1 MSLKKKYI
9 SLKLFSPFRRTVN
22 HFPIRS
28 TNLDQIK
35 TQEAELE
42 QCKDVIIKLKKQLS
56 DKKNEIHL
64 LKINKIILENEHY
77 KTINNI
83 KTFLKKSDPA
93 YKEKYKTIEQNKNNI
108 YYTDEL
114 YDKNQN
120 FEDNSKEVSELNE
133 NNIVITKQ
141 TLLNRRKNKMKI
153 QNLLKVDSLK
163 QHINSLNEEL
173 IKKNNLITEL
183 QNNKKVRGY
192 KELQKSLM
200 KNCDLINENLQEE
213 NIELKSNIVS
223 LYHLLDTEKNNNKLL
238 KEKIRNYNQRFS
250 LFKELSINKVKKLDQ
265 ELSIAKEKER
275 NLTIKII
282 GDEDKEKIENHH
294 KNEEYNNMKQKIS
307 KYEIEEK
314 KNSEMIKK
322 YKNENLNQK
331 EEIKKLKNDNKNLE
345 NKNKT
350 LIKENDEMK
359 NKIKEM
365 NKKINELENKIKKG
379 EKFFLLILKKILKKV
394 INKTKKKKIII
405 LKKMILMI
413 IMKMNKIKII
423 YNIF

>member
-64 LKINKIILENEHY
+64 LKINNIILENEHY

-120 FEDNSKEVSELNE
+120 FEDNSKEVSEFNE

-314 KNSEMIKK
+314 KNSELIKK

-359 NKIKEM
+359 NKIKEK

-379 EKFFLLILKKILKKV
+379 EKIFFTDIEKDIKKSNKQNKKEK
-394 INKTKKKKIII
+394 N
-405 LKKMILMI
+405 
-413 IMKMNKIKII
+413 N
-423 YNIF
+423 NIEENDFDDNYENE

>member
-120 FEDNSKEVSELNE
+120 FEDNSKEVSEFNE

-359 NKIKEM
+359 NKIKEK

-379 EKFFLLILKKILKKV
+379 EKIFFTDIEKDIKKSNKQNKKEK
-394 INKTKKKKIII
+394 N
-405 LKKMILMI
+405 
-413 IMKMNKIKII
+413 N
-423 YNIF
+423 NIEENDFDDNYENE

>member
-9 SLKLFSPFRRTVN
+9 SLRLFSPFRKTIN

-28 TNLDQIK
+28 TNFDKIK

-42 QCKDVIIKLKKQLS
+42 QCKDVIVKLKKQLS
-56 DKKNEIHL
+56 DKKKEIQL

-83 KTFLKKSDPA
+83 KTFLKNSDPV
-93 YKEKYKTIEQNKNNI
+93 YREKYKTIEQNNNNI
-108 YYTDEL
+108 NYTDEL
-114 YDKNQN
+114 YDKNN
-120 FEDNSKEVSELNE
+120 FEDNSNDMNE
-133 NNIVITKQ
+133 IDESNIVITKQ
-141 TLLNRRKNKMKI
+141 TLLNRKKNKMKI
-153 QNLLKVDSLK
+153 LNFLKLDSLK
-163 QHINSLNEEL
+163 QHINSLNGEL

-213 NIELKSNIVS
+213 NIELKNTIES
-223 LYHLLDTEKNNNKLL
+223 LYHLLNTEKNNNKIL
-238 KEKIRNYNQRFS
+238 KEKIRNFNQRFS

-282 GDEDKEKIENHH
+282 GDEDKEKIESHY
-294 KNEEYNNMKQKIS
+294 KNEEYNYMKRKIS

-314 KNSEMIKK
+314 KNSELVKK

-345 NKNKT
+345 DENKT
-350 LIKENDEMK
+350 LIKENNEMK
-359 NKIKEM
+359 SKIKEM
-365 NKKINELENKIKKG
+365 NKKINELENKIKKN
-379 EKFFLLILKKILKKV
+379 EKIFFTDIDQDIKKGNKQNNKKEK
-394 INKTKKKKIII
+394 NDKIEENN
-405 LKKMILMI
+405 LDDYYVKE
-413 IMKMNKIKII
+413 
-423 YNIF
+423 

>member
-120 FEDNSKEVSELNE
+120 FEDNSKEVSEFNE

-314 KNSEMIKK
+314 KNSELIKK

-379 EKFFLLILKKILKKV
+379 EKIFFTDIEKDIKKSNKQNKKEK
-394 INKTKKKKIII
+394 N
-405 LKKMILMI
+405 
-413 IMKMNKIKII
+413 NNIKENDFDDN
-423 YNIF
+423 YENE

>member
-120 FEDNSKEVSELNE
+120 FEDNSKEVSEFNE

-314 KNSEMIKK
+314 KNSELIKK

-379 EKFFLLILKKILKKV
+379 EKIFFTDIEKDIKKSNKQNKKEK
-394 INKTKKKKIII
+394 N
-405 LKKMILMI
+405 
-413 IMKMNKIKII
+413 NKIEENDFDDN
-423 YNIF
+423 YENE

>member
-120 FEDNSKEVSELNE
+120 FEDNSKEVSEFNE

-379 EKFFLLILKKILKKV
+379 EKIFFTDIEKDIKKSNKQNKKEK
-394 INKTKKKKIII
+394 N
-405 LKKMILMI
+405 
-413 IMKMNKIKII
+413 NKIEENDFDDN
-423 YNIF
+423 YENE

>member
-213 NIELKSNIVS
+213 NIELKSNIIS

-379 EKFFLLILKKILKKV
+379 EKIFFTDIEKDIKKSNKQNKKEK
-394 INKTKKKKIII
+394 N
-405 LKKMILMI
+405 
-413 IMKMNKIKII
+413 N
-423 YNIF
+423 NIEENDFDDNYENE

>member
-9 SLKLFSPFRRTVN
+9 SLKLFSPFRRTMN

-64 LKINKIILENEHY
+64 LKINNIILENEHY

-120 FEDNSKEVSELNE
+120 FEDNSKEVSEFNE

-314 KNSEMIKK
+314 KNSELIKK

-379 EKFFLLILKKILKKV
+379 EKIFFTDIEKDIKKSNKQNKKEK
-394 INKTKKKKIII
+394 N
-405 LKKMILMI
+405 
-413 IMKMNKIKII
+413 N
-423 YNIF
+423 NIEENDFDDNYENE

>member
-9 SLKLFSPFRRTVN
+9 SLRLYSPFRKTMN

-28 TNLDQIK
+28 TNFDKIK

-56 DKKNEIHL
+56 EKKNEIHL

-83 KTFLKKSDPA
+83 KTFLKNSDPVYREN
-93 YKEKYKTIEQNKNNI
+93 YKSIEQNNNKNIN
-108 YYTDEL
+108 YTDEF

-120 FEDNSKEVSELNE
+120 IEDNSKEMNEMNE

-141 TLLNRRKNKMKI
+141 TLLNRRRNKMKI
-153 QNLLKVDSLK
+153 QNFLKLDSLK

-183 QNNKKVRGY
+183 KNNKKVRGY
-192 KELQKSLM
+192 KELQKSLI

-213 NIELKSNIVS
+213 NIALKNNIES
-223 LYHLLDTEKNNNKLL
+223 LYHLLNNEKNTNKIL
-238 KEKIRNYNQRFS
+238 KEKIRNFNQRFS

-265 ELSIAKEKER
+265 ELSVAKEKER
-275 NLTIKII
+275 NLNIKII

-294 KNEEYNNMKQKIS
+294 KTEEYNNMKQKIS
-307 KYEIEEK
+307 KYEIKEI
-314 KNSEMIKK
+314 KNSELIKK

-331 EEIKKLKNDNKNLE
+331 EEIKNLKNDKKILE
-345 NKNKT
+345 RNNKT
-350 LIKENDEMK
+350 LIKENEEMK

-365 NKKINELENKIKKG
+365 NKKINELENKIKKS
-379 EKFFLLILKKILKKV
+379 EKIFFTDIDKDIKK
-394 INKTKKKKIII
+394 
-405 LKKMILMI
+405 
-413 IMKMNKIKII
+413 
-423 YNIF
+423 

>member
-120 FEDNSKEVSELNE
+120 FEDNSKEVSEFNE

-314 KNSEMIKK
+314 KNSELIKK

-365 NKKINELENKIKKG
+365 NKKINELENKIKKR
-379 EKFFLLILKKILKKV
+379 KKIFFTDIEKDIKKS
-394 INKTKKKKIII
+394 NKQNKKEKN
-405 LKKMILMI
+405 
-413 IMKMNKIKII
+413 NKIEENDFDDN
-423 YNIF
+423 YENE

>member
-9 SLKLFSPFRRTVN
+9 SLKLFSPFRRTMN

-120 FEDNSKEVSELNE
+120 FEDNSKEVSEFNE
-133 NNIVITKQ
+133 NNIIITKQ

-345 NKNKT
+345 NKNRT

-379 EKFFLLILKKILKKV
+379 EKIFFTDIEKDIKKSNKQNKKEK
-394 INKTKKKKIII
+394 N
-405 LKKMILMI
+405 
-413 IMKMNKIKII
+413 N
-423 YNIF
+423 NIEENDFDDNYENE

>member
-9 SLKLFSPFRRTVN
+9 SLRLFSPFRKTMN
-22 HFPIRS
+22 NFPVHSQNFDR
-28 TNLDQIK
+28 IK
-35 TQEAELE
+35 TQEIELE

-56 DKKNEIHL
+56 DTKNEVQL

-83 KTFLKKSDPA
+83 KTFLKNSDPV
-93 YKEKYKTIEQNKNNI
+93 YREQYKTIEQSNNNI

-120 FEDNSKEVSELNE
+120 FDDNSKEVSEFNE

-314 KNSEMIKK
+314 KNSELIKK

-379 EKFFLLILKKILKKV
+379 EKIFFTDIEKDIKKSNKQNKKEK
-394 INKTKKKKIII
+394 N
-405 LKKMILMI
+405 
-413 IMKMNKIKII
+413 NKIEENDFDDN
-423 YNIF
+423 YENE

>member
-120 FEDNSKEVSELNE
+120 FEDNSKEVSEFNE

-153 QNLLKVDSLK
+153 QNLLKMDSLK

-331 EEIKKLKNDNKNLE
+331 EEIKKLKNDNKNVE

-379 EKFFLLILKKILKKV
+379 EKIFFTDIEKDIKKSNKQNKKEK
-394 INKTKKKKIII
+394 N
-405 LKKMILMI
+405 
-413 IMKMNKIKII
+413 N
-423 YNIF
+423 NIEENDFDDNYENE

>member
-120 FEDNSKEVSELNE
+120 FEDNSKEVSEFNE

-314 KNSEMIKK
+314 KNSELIKK

-365 NKKINELENKIKKG
+365 NKKINELEKKKKKG
-379 EKFFLLILKKILKKV
+379 EKIFFTDIEKDIKKSNKQNKKEK
-394 INKTKKKKIII
+394 N
-405 LKKMILMI
+405 
-413 IMKMNKIKII
+413 N
-423 YNIF
+423 NIEENDFDDNYENE

>member
-83 KTFLKKSDPA
+83 KTFLKNSDPV
-93 YKEKYKTIEQNKNNI
+93 YREQYKTIEQSNNNI
-108 YYTDEL
+108 YNNVNDEL
-114 YDKNQN
+114 FDQAQN
-120 FEDNSKEVSELNE
+120 GEDNSKEMNE
-133 NNIVITKQ
+133 IDDNNMIIAKK

-153 QNLLKVDSLK
+153 QNFLKLDSLK
-163 QHINSLNEEL
+163 MHINSLNEEL
-173 IKKNNLITEL
+173 IRKNNLITEL

-192 KELQKSLM
+192 KELQKSLI
-200 KNCDLINENLQEE
+200 KNCDQINERLQEE
-213 NIELKSNIVS
+213 NIELKSRIES
-223 LYHLLDTEKNNNKLL
+223 LFHLLKNEQNANRAL
-238 KEKIRNYNQRFS
+238 KEKIRNFNHRFS

-275 NLTIKII
+275 NLAIKII

-294 KNEEYNNMKQKIS
+294 KNAEYNNMKQKIS
-307 KYEIEEK
+307 KYESDMK
-314 KNSEMIKK
+314 KNEEMSKK
-322 YKNENLNQK
+322 YKNENLNQR
-331 EEIKKLKNDNKNLE
+331 EEIRKLKKEKTNLE
-345 NKNKT
+345 NKNKQ
-350 LIKENDEMK
+350 IMEENEEMK
-359 NKIKEM
+359 SKIKEM
-365 NKKINELENKIKKG
+365 NKKIIELENKIKKG
-379 EKFFLLILKKILKKV
+379 DKIFFTDIEKEIKKSNLNNQKE
-394 INKTKKKKIII
+394 NDDKIEE
-405 LKKMILMI
+405 
-413 IMKMNKIKII
+413 NNFDDN
-423 YNIF
+423 YENE

>member
-120 FEDNSKEVSELNE
+120 FEDNSKEVSEFNE

-200 KNCDLINENLQEE
+200 KNCE
-213 NIELKSNIVS
+213 
-223 LYHLLDTEKNNNKLL
+223 
-238 KEKIRNYNQRFS
+238 
-250 LFKELSINKVKKLDQ
+250 SINKVKKLDQ

-314 KNSEMIKK
+314 KNSELIKK

-379 EKFFLLILKKILKKV
+379 EKIFE
-394 INKTKKKKIII
+394 
-405 LKKMILMI
+405 
-413 IMKMNKIKII
+413 NKIKKGEKIFFTDI
-423 YNIF
+423 EKDIKKSNKQNKKEKNNNIEENDFDDNYENE

>member
-120 FEDNSKEVSELNE
+120 FEDNSKEVSEFNE

-192 KELQKSLM
+192 KELQKSLL

-314 KNSEMIKK
+314 KNSELIKK

-379 EKFFLLILKKILKKV
+379 EKIFFTDIEKDIKKSNKQNKKEK
-394 INKTKKKKIII
+394 N
-405 LKKMILMI
+405 
-413 IMKMNKIKII
+413 N
-423 YNIF
+423 NIEENDFDDNYENE